1 MNDPSLR
8 PLIDDKRFGRLL
20 RKAGFDRIRPEDFIK
35 VLRATGEYDRMHSHI
50 EVKEKDS
57 DEARRLRRVLAL
69 FLMAAFAFTL
79 LLLLLHSMNSI
90 VVPEQTLGWINKAIV
105 AELGGLLAVLVRSLW
120 GRK

>member
-1 MNDPSLR
+1 MNDPSIR

-20 RKAGFDRIRPEDFIK
+20 RKAGFDRIHPEDFIK
-35 VLRATGEYDRMHSHI
+35 VLRATGEYDRTHSDI

-57 DEARRLRRVLAL
+57 DEARRLRRVLAV